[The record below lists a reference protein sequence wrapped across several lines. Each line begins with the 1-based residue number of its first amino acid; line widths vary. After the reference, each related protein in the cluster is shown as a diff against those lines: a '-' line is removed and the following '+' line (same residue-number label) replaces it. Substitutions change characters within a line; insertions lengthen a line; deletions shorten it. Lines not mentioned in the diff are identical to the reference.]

1 MNPDRPRLILKPT
14 FLDIILDGTSIAGIL
29 FIWVYVFIRYTSL
42 PEIIPVH
49 FSFDGKADNYG
60 NRATIF
66 IMPAIITVV
75 TAGLFL
81 LNRFP
86 HIFNYS
92 KKINAENAFREYT
105 RATRLLR
112 VITLIIV
119 VFNSILTIDFASSA
133 REGFSRLTWWVIPLF
148 MLSML
153 MPIFMML
160 YQSSGK
166 KREVK
171 P

>member
-1 MNPDRPRLILKPT
+1 MNPNRPKLKIRPT
-14 FLDIILDGTSIAGIL
+14 FLDILLDSGSIAGIL
-29 FIWVYVFIRYTSL
+29 FIWVYVIIRYTSL

-60 NRATIF
+60 SRATIF

-92 KKINAENAFREYT
+92 KIINAENALREYT

-119 VFNSILTIDFASSA
+119 VFISLLTIDFARSA
-133 REGFSRLTWWVIPLF
+133 SERFSRLTWLIIPF
-148 MLSML
+148 FIFSML
-153 MPIFMML
+153 LPIFITL
-160 YQSSGK
+160 FQSSGK
-166 KREVK
+166 KRV
-171 P
+171 